1 MTSQGPSSPSAA
13 PADDLQPQA
22 FPTTEIA
29 ESGPKVTTKWVSYT
43 NFIDSLDRHAL
54 HRPSLARLATVDEH
68 SQTNTTSPPELDTL
82 SPTSAGARA
91 RIESTTSSRMFPGGW
106 FSGNPKTPED
116 NRASIEHASGEFAR
130 SDFTASPALEAPVNT
145 PVDDADHH
153 DKKKHKY
160 CVIM

>member
-1 MTSQGPSSPSAA
+1 M
-13 PADDLQPQA
+13 
-22 FPTTEIA
+22 
-29 ESGPKVTTKWVSYT
+29 TTKWVSYT

-82 SPTSAGARA
+82 SPTAAGARA

-116 NRASIEHASGEFAR
+116 NRASLDHASGEFAR
-130 SDFTASPALEAPVNT
+130 SDLTSPAVEAPVNT
-145 PVDDADHH
+145 PVDDKRRH
-153 DKKKHKY
+153 DKHKY